1 MKILKKLLLIPL
13 LAIGL
18 TVGGGISQEVYAID
32 RYVTTYSDGSSIW
45 LSSIRSNPAKR
56 DFYIVTVK
64 YVELRGRYDYETV
77 SFQENN
83 NKWYYNR
90 GNGWE
95 SVKPNTSM
103 NDILYYIMH
112 L

>member
-1 MKILKKLLLIPL
+1 MKISKKILLIPL

-18 TVGGGISQEVYAID
+18 SIGCGISQEVHAID

-45 LSSIRSNPAKR
+45 LSSIKTNSDKR
-56 DFYIVTVK
+56 DFYIVPVK

-77 SFQENN
+77 NFQENN

-95 SVKPNTSM
+95 PVKPNTSM

>member
-18 TVGGGISQEVYAID
+18 TVGGGISQEVHAID

-77 SFQENN
+77 SFKKTTINGIIIEVMG
-83 NKWYYNR
+83 
-90 GNGWE
+90 GNLL
-95 SVKPNTSM
+95 NQ
-103 NDILYYIMH
+103 IH